1 MTAQAVPSITNPS
14 YFRAFDNQSG
24 ADIGQ
29 YLIVKKDTSG
39 VDLGALATAVTD
51 ILIGVT
57 TEIVYSGRSASV
69 QRGGRGKVIAGA
81 AVSIGDALTTDG
93 QGRAITA
100 NQAPGAVQN
109 TIGRAV
115 TAASAAGDVI
125 SYDTG
130 EVSSVYAS
138 VYAVADRA
146 ALKAITAT
154 NRFDGLKIM
163 LKSDRSEWTFVATP
177 SAALAADGADALV
190 IAPTAGT
197 GFWVRMPGAAVL
209 RLPNTFA
216 TADAAALL
224 TVPEGFV
231 LRLTS
236 FPYYEVT
243 TGWTGGASSA
253 IGLSTA
259 KASYNTKGD
268 LLGGAAGDVTATLGT
283 VGVKAGTAGAKLG
296 TLANMQGL
304 VLVEGD
310 ILRFDRITSVYT
322 AGAGNIM
329 VPVTFDL
336 AGPLTP

>member
-1 MTAQAVPSITNPS
+1 MSAQAVPSITNPS
-14 YFRAFDNQSG
+14 YFRTFDNQSG
-24 ADIGQ
+24 SDIGQ

-81 AVSIGDALTTDG
+81 AVSIGDPLTTDG
-93 QGRAITA
+93 QGRAVTA
-100 NQAPGAVQN
+100 SQAPGATQN

-115 TAASAAGDVI
+115 TAAAQAGDVI

-130 EVSSVYAS
+130 ESGGLFTNVYAI
-138 VYAVADRA
+138 ADRT
-146 ALKAITAT
+146 ALKGIAAT
-154 NRFDGLKIM
+154 SRFDGLKVM

-177 SAALAADGADALV
+177 SAGLAADGADALV

-197 GFWVRMPGAAVL
+197 GFWVRMPGSAIL

-216 TADAAALL
+216 TLDAAALL

-236 FPYYEVT
+236 YPYYEVV
-243 TGWTGGASSA
+243 TGWTGGTASA

-259 KASYNTKGD
+259 KTGYNTKGD

-283 VGVKAGTAGAKLG
+283 AGVKAGTNGAKLD
-296 TLANMQGL
+296 TIAHLQAL
-304 VLVEGD
+304 ILVEGD